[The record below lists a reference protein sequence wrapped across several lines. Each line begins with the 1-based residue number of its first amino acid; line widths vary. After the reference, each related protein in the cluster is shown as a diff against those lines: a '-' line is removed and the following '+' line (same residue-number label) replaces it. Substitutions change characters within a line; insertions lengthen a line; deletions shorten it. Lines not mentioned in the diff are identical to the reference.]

1 VNALA
6 RAATAASDRA
16 TAAFAVATRI
26 SATASWA
33 LAAGL
38 AVVVLSPERIGIF
51 LSFAGLAAFAALS
64 DVGLNYSVLLAA
76 GARPADDPAP
86 IREAA
91 LTALIPTVALTFA
104 AQLLIGYA
112 FLVRYADVGLA
123 PWLAY
128 CLLASA
134 YQLLYLFVVVV
145 EGTNRRL
152 AAWRANFILEVL
164 AGATLLIAI
173 ASGNELWGFA
183 AAMLVRCLLVMA
195 WFRQEFVDQWRRRQS
210 YVREAA
216 LQLWRTQLLP
226 MQWKTALNLL
236 AGLATTRLL
245 TPILLVTN
253 GASTAGRIGL
263 GLSMTAAI
271 VAVTSAWPQSEA
283 ALYAHLYHEGRR
295 ADLFARFRR
304 TFVRSSAL
312 CLGLVTAAGFAVAVL
327 RGLSGHLANRLPD
340 TDVLWPLLLAAP
352 LGHASAGL
360 ALMIRSQRD
369 DPVLIAN
376 LLFGGL
382 VFGALWWAA
391 AMGPMTFCY
400 AFLVG
405 AAAGTILYGW
415 FFAAWRGE
423 CLRQSAVK
431 EDGAGR

>member
-253 GASTAGRIGL
+253 GAPTAGRIGL
-263 GLSMTAAI
+263 GLSLVAAI
-271 VAVTSAWPQSEA
+271 AAVTSAWPQSEA
-283 ALYAHLYHEGRR
+283 ALYAQLYHEGRR
-295 ADLFARFRR
+295 AELFGRFRR
-304 TFVRSSAL
+304 TCLWSLVLSLSLAVSA
-312 CLGLVTAAGFAVAVL
+312 GVAVAVL
-327 RGLSGHLANRLPD
+327 RALSDHLADRLPNGE
-340 TDVLWPLLLAAP
+340 VLWLLLPAVP
-352 LGHASAGL
+352 LTHATYSL
-360 ALMIRSQRD
+360 AIMIRSQRD

-376 LLFGGL
+376 LLYSGL
-382 VFGALWWAA
+382 LLSALWWAA
-391 AMGPMTFCY
+391 ATGPLLFCIV
-400 AFLVG
+400 FLAGATAG
-405 AAAGTILYGW
+405 AALYGW
-415 FFAAWRGE
+415 FFALWRTS
-423 CLRQSAVK
+423 LQ
-431 EDGAGR
+431 